1 MNTPNINNSLINV
14 DQIELQRKILE
25 AEKEIL
31 KNIEDYALLFS
42 RIQKATT
49 LEEFNRIV
57 SEDAANN
64 DSFTDNSVNISDV
77 KNEVDNN
84 EENSDSWSKI
94 KLSVPKVETTDEL
107 KEDTNTID
115 TNEDEL
121 KTITN
126 EEESKEPSGPPKI
139 KLNFW
144 SFTKAANDEN
154 AEDQQK
160 AA

>member
-57 SEDAANN
+57 SEDAAND
-64 DSFTDNSVNISDV
+64 DSFTDNSVNILDV

-84 EENSDSWSKI
+84 EENSDS
-94 KLSVPKVETTDEL
+94 
-107 KEDTNTID
+107 
-115 TNEDEL
+115 
-121 KTITN
+121 
-126 EEESKEPSGPPKI
+126 
-139 KLNFW
+139 
-144 SFTKAANDEN
+144 
-154 AEDQQK
+154 
-160 AA
+160 

>member
-57 SEDAANN
+57 SEDAAND
-64 DSFTDNSVNISDV
+64 DSFTDNSVNILDV

-121 KTITN
+121 KIITN